1 MIGLKRG
8 VVKLSKYN
16 PKWKALFE
24 EESNKLLSVASD
36 YFEDIQHMG
45 STAIPGIVSK
55 PIIDILA
62 AINSLSNISRIIDP
76 LKKLDYI
83 HRGEQGISRR
93 HLFVKG
99 GEEFRTNHLHVV
111 EKNHQEWTKHIL
123 FRDYLR
129 ANPEE
134 AEEYSRLKQAL
145 FKKFELDRKNYTT
158 GKSEFIQVIIKKAK
172 EEQSV

>member
-8 VVKLSKYN
+8 FVKLSKYN
-16 PKWKALFE
+16 PKWKTLFE
-24 EESNKLLSVASD
+24 EESNKLLTASE
-36 YFEDIQHMG
+36 YFEDIQHIG

-62 AINSLSNISRIIDP
+62 AIDALSNISKIIKP
-76 LKKLDYI
+76 LKQLDYV
-83 HRGEQGISRR
+83 HRGEQGIPDR

-99 GEEFRTNHLHVV
+99 GEEFRTHHLHVV
-111 EKNHQEWTKHIL
+111 EKNHPEWTKHIL

-134 AEEYSRLKQAL
+134 AEEYSSLKQVL
-145 FKKFELDRKNYTT
+145 LKKFELDREKYTT
-158 GKSEFIQVIIKKAK
+158 GKSEFIQEIIKKAK
-172 EEQSV
+172 EE